1 MAPKAGRKPPG
12 ERPPQNSVK
21 PLFISAAQRAA
32 ATMVLYG
39 FVYGTAA
46 LAALHVVSP
55 GAFRLSGDQFYSQ
68 LLKLTALGGSTTFV
82 AFAPAACIFPTYS
95 LECQR
100 TLQKTLE
107 SLPRPERY
115 PNTVRDK

>member
-39 FVYGTAA
+39 FAYGTAV
-46 LAALHVVSP
+46 LTALHVVSP
-55 GAFRLSGDQFYSQ
+55 GACSYCGSLCVRAHTIVAGSGCQVICSIQFGSVRFYFV
-68 LLKLTALGGSTTFV
+68 LKRNLKLTVLGGSTTFV
-82 AFAPAACIFPTYS
+82 AFALAACIFP
-95 LECQR
+95 
-100 TLQKTLE
+100 
-107 SLPRPERY
+107 
-115 PNTVRDK
+115 